1 MEQEINKKFETSLFS
16 QLDID
21 YVKEQIDEHL
31 PLLYMQKC
39 SLDNTTQIE
48 KIEKQINSVYNTEIK
63 KLFRK
68 YQNLLNESI
77 AQQNCLAYYLGI
89 KRGLDLK
96 NDK

>member
-1 MEQEINKKFETSLFS
+1 MEEEIDKKFESTLFS

-21 YVKEQIDEHL
+21 YVREQVDEHI

-39 SLDNTTQIE
+39 SVDNSLEIN
-48 KIEKQINSVYNTEIK
+48 KIEHFINSMYNSEMK

-68 YQNLLNESI
+68 YQELIDESV

-96 NDK
+96 R